1 MIAETASFG
10 VGTLSG
16 AGIKLAGKLLDGYK
30 EATLSENQ
38 VRIAKIQA
46 AESGWKSAREFA
58 LAFAGGAMAR
68 RFIVLTV
75 FSYLFIFPF
84 VAAMKGIPINYLH
97 IGEGAGVLGWLF
109 GIGEGVKT
117 KVTEGFTVLP
127 FQTMIASYV
136 AGFYFGA
143 GVVK

>member
-1 MIAETASFG
+1 MIAEAASFG

-30 EATLSENQ
+30 EATLSDNQ
-38 VRIAKIQA
+38 IKLAKIQA
-46 AESGWKSAREFA
+46 TESGWKSAREFA
-58 LAFAGGAMAR
+58 LSFAGGAMAR

-84 VAAMKGIPINYLH
+84 IASLKEIPINYLH
-97 IGEGAGVLGWLF
+97 IGEGAGILGWMF
-109 GIGEGVKT
+109 GLGEGVKT
-117 KVTEGFTVLP
+117 RTTEGFTILP

-143 GVVK
+143 GTVK